1 MDRMSHRPYPSVER
15 ATRQL
20 GRHHHHEPLPPWRL
34 RLAEQAQLAMAAA
47 EEAMRPFA
55 ESLEQM
61 RKSPR
66 HGGTGR
72 L

>member
-1 MDRMSHRPYPSVER
+1 MSHRPYPSAER

-20 GRHHHHEPLPPWRL
+20 DRHIHHEPLSPFRQ
-34 RLAEQAQLAMAAA
+34 RLAEQAALGLKAA
-47 EEAMRPFA
+47 EEAMRPFV

-66 HGGTGR
+66 YGGTGR